1 MKSPPREVIVTEV
14 GPRDGLQNERA
25 LVPVEAKVD
34 LVESL
39 VEAGLRHIEVTSFV
53 SPKWVPQLADAAEVY
68 RRVRKR
74 EGVRYIVLTP
84 NRKGM
89 ERALEVGANG
99 VAVFTAAS
107 ESFTKKNINSSI
119 EQSIL
124 NFREVLALARSQNI
138 WVRAYVSTCF
148 VCPYEGGV
156 APEAVRR
163 VALRLLEEGIDE
175 LSLGDTIGAATPR
188 QVDDVLDLLLKDCD
202 PEKIALHFHDTRGTA
217 LVNVFAGLQ
226 KGIRKF
232 DSSAGGLGGC
242 PYAPGASGNL
252 ATEDLVYFLRG
263 MDIASGIDLDQ
274 VASASG
280 RIATVL
286 GRSLPSRYLQA
297 HLAQAERLCASQA

>member
-1 MKSPPREVIVTEV
+1 MSLNPREVLITEV

-34 LVESL
+34 LIESL

-74 EGVRYIVLTP
+74 EGVRYLVLTP
-84 NRKGM
+84 NLKGM

-107 ESFTKKNINSSI
+107 ESFTKKNINTSI

-124 NFREVLALARSQNI
+124 NFREVLALARSQKI

-148 VCPYEGGV
+148 ACPYEGEV
-156 APEAVRR
+156 DPEAVRR
-163 VALRLLEEGIDE
+163 VALRLLEEGVDE

-188 QVDDVLDLLLKDCD
+188 QVDAVLDLLLKDCD
-202 PEKIALHFHDTRGTA
+202 SEKIALHFHDTRGTA

-252 ATEDLVYFLRG
+252 ATEDLVYFLGG
-263 MDIASGIDLDQ
+263 MGIASGIDLDQ
-274 VASASG
+274 IVSASS

-286 GRSLPSRYLQA
+286 GRPLPSRYLQA
-297 HLAQAERLCASQA
+297 HLAQAERACISQA